1 MLMALRVTDRLRVSR
16 VAHAISAGYF
26 SLAGGRSELWLAIH
40 SVIRTHVGVL
50 LTLRLGALCMLSVTE
65 QL

>member
-40 SVIRTHVGVL
+40 SVIRTQWLGFACLSAPSRSLVHAVGD
-50 LTLRLGALCMLSVTE
+50 
-65 QL
+65 